1 MAFHLCSGIKHFDAY
16 STRKSTQSIRAPAKK
31 CITTHKADE
40 RASKRAGKLTIELS
54 ELKKKK
60 KTNERVN
67 GLKVNAVTSFID
79 ARKTTKKKER
89 KKESMPCV
97 D

>member
-1 MAFHLCSGIKHFDAY
+1 MLI
-16 STRKSTQSIRAPAKK
+16 PLE
-31 CITTHKADE
+31 KAHNRFE
-40 RASKRAGKLTIELS
+40 LRQKNASPHTKQTSEQASKRAGKLTIELS
-54 ELKKKK
+54 ELKKK